1 MAAQTPSEYYA
12 DDASWGNYQFITLKE
27 LVDEMLADSTDSDS
41 YLANTKRS
49 QIVRN
54 LKRGIKELNRDTKK
68 TVYAAQLT
76 LGPKLYFALPQSYID
91 WVRVSVIDE
100 HGRMQP
106 LNINNKINTAAG
118 YLQNYKHELLFDYQ
132 GQLLTTDMA
141 NAFQK
146 PFIRHTVC
154 TTNDTSLL
162 SKFGEFKVSDDRS
175 TIHFSSNLQGKDI
188 VIEYLSDGLEMEKI
202 KETEIKV
209 NKSLTQAIRWFAISE
224 ILALRRNATQYD
236 KTTTRNRYL
245 KERHKALIDAL
256 NLDFN
261 EIARVIPSMP
271 N

>member
-1 MAAQTPSEYYA
+1 MAAQTPAEYYA

-76 LGPKLYFALPQSYID
+76 LGPKLYFTLPQSYID

-146 PFIRHTVC
+146 PFIRHTIC

-162 SKFGEFKVSDDRS
+162 SKFGEFKVSDDRG
-175 TIHFSSNLQGKDI
+175 TIHFSSNLQDKDI

-224 ILALRRNATQYD
+224 ILALRRNAMQYD
-236 KTTTRNRYL
+236 KTSTRNRYL
-245 KERHKALIDAL
+245 KERHKALIEAL